1 MSATVPKRT
10 SRSFAVF
17 SPMPGT
23 PGMLSELSPMSA
35 LRSIM
40 RMGSKPYSSRKRSGV
55 YSIVSV
61 CPMRVLTLKTWV
73 LSVMSCRLSLSP
85 VTTSH
90 VQPAASQRRATVPS
104 RSSASQPASSSR
116 RTPI

>member
-23 PGMLSELSPMSA
+23 PGILSELSPMSA

-40 RMGSKPYSSRKRSGV
+40 WMGSKPYSARNTSGV

-61 CPMRVLTLKTWV
+61 WPMRVLTWQTWV
-73 LSVMSCRLSLSP
+73 VSVMSWRLSLSP
-85 VTTSH
+85 VTISH
-90 VQPAASQRRATVPS
+90 AQPAASQRLATVPS
-104 RSSASQPASSSR
+104 RSSASHPASSSR
-116 RTPI
+116 RMPM